1 MWLSL
6 GEHLSRLYA
15 SRQKDFANLFSTL
28 GTLGDRRLLA
38 PRQDESPISA
48 IRLRHEVL
56 LKLSTI
62 IVIII
67 IIG

>member
-1 MWLSL
+1 M
-6 GEHLSRLYA
+6 
-15 SRQKDFANLFSTL
+15 QVDKKTNFANLFSTL

-56 LKLSTI
+56 LKLSI
-62 IVIII
+62 IIIIII